1 VPPFRDV
8 ENERVRV
15 ITDVVIGEVVVDGFF
30 KETREDVDVERLGS
44 VDENDE
50 SEAVEEERDLEDKT
64 RSISF
69 NSSSLSSI

>member
-1 VPPFRDV
+1 MPPFRDV